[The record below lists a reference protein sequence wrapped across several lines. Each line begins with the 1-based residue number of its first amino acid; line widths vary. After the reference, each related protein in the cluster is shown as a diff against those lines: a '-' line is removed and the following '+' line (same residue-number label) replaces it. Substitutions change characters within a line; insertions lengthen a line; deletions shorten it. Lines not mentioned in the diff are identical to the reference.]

1 MVSDDVMSAR
11 MRMIMWLGAAVA
23 AAGVLV
29 GVLALAR
36 PSPPAAP
43 SDRELIEEQVRGY
56 VDDLSRGAFLAAVG
70 RSCSAT
76 PVARSAV
83 TEPPGEVVVQSTAVI
98 NDVTITGSSAVV
110 DAVLDT
116 RGVRTDLPM
125 RLEKHNGDWSIA
137 DLPGH

>member
-1 MVSDDVMSAR
+1 LLV
-11 MRMIMWLGAAVA
+11 GAVA
-23 AAGVLV
+23 AVVVV
-29 GVLALAR
+29 GVLSSAK
-36 PSPPAAP
+36 PSPPAA
-43 SDRELIEEQVRGY
+43 STDRELIEEQVRGY
-56 VDDLSRGAFLAAVG
+56 VDDLSRGAFLAAAG

-83 TEPPGEVVVQSTAVI
+83 TEPTSEVVVASSAII

-125 RLEKHNGDWSIA
+125 RLEKHNGDWCIA